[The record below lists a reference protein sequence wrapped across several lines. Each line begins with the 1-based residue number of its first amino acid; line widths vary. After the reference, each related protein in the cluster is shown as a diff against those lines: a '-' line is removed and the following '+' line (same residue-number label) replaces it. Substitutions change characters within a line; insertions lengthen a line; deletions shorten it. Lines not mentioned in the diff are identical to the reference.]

1 MLPTDRRRRLRA
13 YLKGGEC
20 IRPASVFDPVS
31 SRIAFAL
38 GLDVGM
44 LGGSIASA
52 VILGAPDVAV
62 MTLTELADQVRRITR
77 ASDISQIVDADHGYG
92 NALNA
97 MRTVRE
103 LEGAGASGVTIEDT
117 ALPSRYGS
125 GGKEELIPIGEMTDK
140 LRAAV
145 EGRQDP
151 ATVIFGRSHAL
162 QATTL
167 DDAAERVAAYAETGV
182 DAIFLMGV
190 REEDHLRTLRAA
202 TSLPFMLGSTPEALG
217 NDLLAGYGVRFVL
230 RGHGTFTQSVRAVYE
245 SLEHQARGLA
255 ASELAER
262 EPEPFMTATATAS
275 ARHEA
280 WRKAFLGG

>member
-13 YLKGGEC
+13 YLEGGEC
-20 IRPASVFDPVS
+20 VRPASVFDAVS
-31 SRIAFAL
+31 SRIAYAL
-38 GLDVGM
+38 GFEVGM

-52 VILGAPDVAV
+52 VILGAPDIAV
-62 MTLTELADQVRRITR
+62 MTLTELADQARRITR
-77 ASDISQIVDADHGYG
+77 AADISQIVDADHGYG

-103 LEGAGASGVTIEDT
+103 LEDAGVSGMTIEDT

-145 EGRQDP
+145 AGRQDP
-151 ATVIFGRSHAL
+151 ATVVFGRTHAL
-162 QATTL
+162 QASTL
-167 DDAAERVAAYAETGV
+167 DDAVERVAAYAETGV

-190 REEDHLRTLRAA
+190 REEAHLQAARAA
-202 TSLPFMLGSTPEALG
+202 TSLPFMLGSTPESLA

-230 RGHGTFTQSVRAVYE
+230 RGHGTYTQSVRAIYE
-245 SLEHQARGLA
+245 SLEHQARGGA
-255 ASELAER
+255 ASELADR
-262 EPEPFMTATATAS
+262 EPEPAMTAAATAS
-275 ARHEA
+275 ARYSE
-280 WRKAFLGG
+280 WREAFLGG

>member
-13 YLKGGEC
+13 YLEGGEC
-20 IRPASVFDPVS
+20 IRPASVFDAVS
-31 SRIAFAL
+31 SRIASAL
-38 GLDVGM
+38 GFEVGM

-62 MTLTELADQVRRITR
+62 MTLTELAGQVRRITR

-103 LEGAGASGVTIEDT
+103 LEDAGASGLTIEDT

-145 EGRQDP
+145 AARQDP
-151 ATVIFGRSHAL
+151 ATALFGRTHAL
-162 QATTL
+162 QATNL
-167 DDAAERVAAYAETGV
+167 DDAVERAAAYAETGV

-190 REEDHLRTLRAA
+190 KEEAHLQAVRAV
-202 TSLPFMLGSTPEALG
+202 TSLGSTPESLG
-217 NDLLAGYGVRFVL
+217 ADLLARYGVKIVL
-230 RGHGTFTQSVRAVYE
+230 RGHGTYTQTIRAVYE
-245 SLEHQARGLA
+245 SLEHQARGAA
-255 ASELAER
+255 ASELADR
-262 EPEPFMTATATAS
+262 EPDSAMTATALGGAS
-275 ARHEA
+275 YNA
-280 WRKAFLGG
+280 WRDAFLGG

>member
-13 YLKGGEC
+13 YLERDEC
-20 IRPASVFDPVS
+20 IRPASVFDAVS
-31 SRIAFAL
+31 SRIAYAL
-38 GLDVGM
+38 GFEVGM

-52 VILGAPDVAV
+52 VILGAPDIAV
-62 MTLTELADQVRRITR
+62 MTLTELADQARRITR
-77 ASDISQIVDADHGYG
+77 ASDISQIVDVDHGYG

-103 LEGAGASGVTIEDT
+103 LEDAGVSGMTIEDT

-125 GGKEELIPIGEMTDK
+125 SGKEELIPIGEMTDK

-145 EGRQDP
+145 AGRQDP
-151 ATVIFGRSHAL
+151 ATVVFGRSHAL

-167 DDAAERVAAYAETGV
+167 DDAVERVAAYAETGV

-190 REEDHLRTLRAA
+190 REEAHLRAVRAA
-202 TSLPFMLGSTPEALG
+202 TSLPFMLGSTPESLT

-230 RGHGTFTQSVRAVYE
+230 RGHGTYTQSVRAIYE
-245 SLEHQARGLA
+245 SLEHQARGGA
-255 ASELAER
+255 ASDLADR
-262 EPEPFMTATATAS
+262 EPEPAMMAAATAS
-275 ARHEA
+275 AHYSE
-280 WRKAFLGG
+280 WREAFLGG